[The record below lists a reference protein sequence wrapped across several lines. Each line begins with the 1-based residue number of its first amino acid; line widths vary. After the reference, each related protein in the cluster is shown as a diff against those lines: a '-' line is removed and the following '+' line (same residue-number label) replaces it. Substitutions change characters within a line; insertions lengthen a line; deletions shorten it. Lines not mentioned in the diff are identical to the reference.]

1 MSEDLEIDHN
11 DEVVPRKPTDE
22 QKKAFVK
29 AEALFAMMRDEV
41 KPGDSDAALETA
53 LKSARAAIDAGNKI
67 GLQSDKTFQAITEL
81 TTFPAKP
88 NPVRAIINKTVGFV
102 KGIFARPK

>member
-11 DEVVPRKPTDE
+11 DEVVPREPTDE
-22 QKKAFVK
+22 EKTAFVR
-29 AEALFAMMRDEV
+29 AAALSTIIKGNV

-53 LKSARAAIDAGNKI
+53 LKSARAAIDAGNEM

-81 TTFPAKP
+81 TTSPAKP
-88 NPVRAIINKTVGFV
+88 NPVRAMINKTVGFV
-102 KGIFARPK
+102 KGIFVRPK